1 MNSPLNKVNSFKTAL
16 IVLTVLTPGF
26 SYAADYEARLNWSQ
40 RTGLGTPVSGVVEK
54 VFVVTGDKVKK
65 GEKLVQLDASV
76 FSAHV
81 REYKA
86 KLKSAEEHYRE
97 AERERD
103 RAIELYD
110 RTVLS
115 DHDLQMAKNNLTT
128 AKAQMEKVRAMLKA
142 SQFDLKYSTV
152 RAPFDILV
160 LSTTAQPGQ
169 VIATEFKQEPL
180 VIVVAAN
187 KMLARFY
194 AKEEQL
200 GVLTKGREATVTVV
214 GRKYTGTIKAIGL
227 EVETSQKGTT
237 GYPVDVEFNVNGV
250 ILRSGQTAKVGIN

>member
-1 MNSPLNKVNSFKTAL
+1 MISPLNKINPYKITL
-16 IVLTVLTPGF
+16 IVLTVLAPAVTF
-26 SYAADYEARLNWSQ
+26 AADYEAKLNWSQ

-81 REYKA
+81 QEYKA

-103 RAIELYD
+103 RAVELYD

-115 DHDLQMAKNNLTT
+115 DHDLQMAKNNLTM
-128 AKAQMEKVRAMLKA
+128 AKAQMEKVRAALKA
-142 SQFDLKYSTV
+142 KQFDLKYSTV
-152 RAPFDILV
+152 RAPFDVLV
-160 LSTTAQPGQ
+160 LSITAQPGQ

-180 VIVVAAN
+180 VVVAAAN

-194 AKEEQL
+194 VEEEQL
-200 GVLTKGREATVTVV
+200 AVMVKGKEATIMVADK
-214 GRKYTGTIKAIGL
+214 KYTGTIKAIGL
-227 EVETSQKGTT
+227 EVEMNLKGAT
-237 GYPVDVEFNVNGV
+237 GYPVDVEFKVNGT

>member
-1 MNSPLNKVNSFKTAL
+1 MNSPLNKINSFKTVL
-16 IVLTVLTPGF
+16 IVFAVLTPGF

-40 RTGLGTPVSGVVEK
+40 RTGLGTPVSGIVEK

-81 REYKA
+81 REYRA
-86 KLKSAEEHYRE
+86 RLKSAEEHYRE

-103 RAIELYD
+103 RAMELYD

-115 DHDLQMAKNNLTT
+115 DHDLQMAKNNLVK
-128 AKAQMEKVRAMLKA
+128 AKAQMEKVRATLKA
-142 SQFDLKYSTV
+142 KQFDLKYSTV
-152 RAPFDILV
+152 RAPFDVLV
-160 LSTTAQPGQ
+160 LGITAQPGQ
-169 VIATEFKQEPL
+169 VIATQFKQEPL
-180 VIVVAAN
+180 VIVAAAN

-200 GVLTKGREATVTVV
+200 GTLTKGKEATVTVV
-214 GRKYTGTIKAIGL
+214 GKKYTGMIKAIGL
-227 EVETSQKGTT
+227 EVEANQKGSS

-250 ILRSGQTAKVGIN
+250 ILRSGQAAKVGIN

>member
-1 MNSPLNKVNSFKTAL
+1 MISSFNKINSYKIAL
-16 IVLTVLTPGF
+16 MVLTVLAPAVTF
-26 SYAADYEARLNWSQ
+26 AADYEAKLNWSQ
-40 RTGLGTPVSGVVEK
+40 RTGLGTPVSGIVEK

-81 REYKA
+81 REFKA
-86 KLKSAEEHYRE
+86 KLKSAEEHYLE
-97 AERERD
+97 AERERE
-103 RAIELYD
+103 RAMELYD

-128 AKAQMEKVRAMLKA
+128 AQAEMEKVRATLKA
-142 SQFDLKYSTV
+142 KQFDLKYSAV
-152 RAPFDILV
+152 RAPFDVLV
-160 LSTTAQPGQ
+160 LSSTAQPGQ

-180 VIVVAAN
+180 VIVAAAN

-194 AKEEQL
+194 ALEEQL
-200 GVLTKGREATVTVV
+200 AALTKGKEATVTVA

-227 EVETSQKGTT
+227 EVEKNKKGIT
-237 GYPVDVEFNVNGV
+237 GYPVDVEFKVNGV